1 MKAVLLTGH
10 GGPEKLEYREA
21 VPAPEPAAGE
31 VLVEVGA
38 AGVNN
43 TDLWT
48 KEGAYGAAD
57 NPEATGGWRPGEPM
71 RFPRVQGADVAGRIV
86 GVGNGVSGSETA
98 SGSWWTRPSTTRRV
112 MDSWARA

>member
-10 GGPEKLEYREA
+10 GGPEKLEYRED

-31 VLVEVGA
+31 GLVEVGA

-48 KEGAYGAAD
+48 REGAYGAAD
-57 NPEATGGWRPGEPM
+57 DPEATGGWRCGEAM
-71 RFPRVQGADVAGRIV
+71 RFPRIQGANIAGRVAAVGDGVAGSRV
-86 GVGNGVSGSETA
+86 GE
-98 SGSWWTRPSTTRRV
+98 RV
-112 MDSWARA
+112 LVDPTLYAEEGDG